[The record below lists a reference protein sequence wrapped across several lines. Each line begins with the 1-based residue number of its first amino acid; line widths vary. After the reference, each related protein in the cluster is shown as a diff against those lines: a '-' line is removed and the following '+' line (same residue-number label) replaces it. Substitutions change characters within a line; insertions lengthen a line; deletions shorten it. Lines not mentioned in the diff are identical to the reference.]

1 MFVLT
6 FCYVTQLRETRLCLP
21 EASGEPY
28 VRGTATISQSD
39 RSQREFAG
47 TGGHLNVNTLNE
59 KFHQMFE
66 DGNDLEAEKDRKHG
80 AETGENGIY
89 SDKTMNLS
97 ATREE
102 DGDVSR
108 RARRNVNRAD
118 DRRLQVLATVPISI
132 PVSISDYND

>member
-1 MFVLT
+1 
-6 FCYVTQLRETRLCLP
+6 
-21 EASGEPY
+21 
-28 VRGTATISQSD
+28 
-39 RSQREFAG
+39 
-47 TGGHLNVNTLNE
+47 
-59 KFHQMFE
+59 MFE